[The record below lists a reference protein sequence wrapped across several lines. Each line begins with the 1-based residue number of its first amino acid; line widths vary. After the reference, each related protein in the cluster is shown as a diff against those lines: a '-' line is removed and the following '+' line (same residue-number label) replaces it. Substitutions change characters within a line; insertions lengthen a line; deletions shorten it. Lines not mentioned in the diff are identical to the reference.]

1 MPSEALSASP
11 WRIDMKERALTCIV
25 CPKGCPLTVFFD
37 DEGRITS
44 VTGMTCKRGEKY
56 AVDECTHP
64 MRTVT
69 TTVRLSDGSVAAVK
83 TDRTIPKELIFD
95 AMKQINSVVAPC
107 DVCIGDVV
115 IDGVVGTDAKVVV
128 TGKRSI

>member
-1 MPSEALSASP
+1 
-11 WRIDMKERALTCIV
+11 MKERALTCIV

-44 VTGMTCKRGEKY
+44 VTGMTCKRGEKD

-83 TDRTIPKELIFD
+83 TDRTIPKELVFD